1 LRLKHIHLAG
11 FKSFVD
17 PVSIPAS
24 TNLTGIVGPN
34 GCGKSNVIDAVRWV
48 LGESKARE
56 LRGETLQDVIFNGS
70 TQRKPASR
78 AVVELLFDNSDG
90 RAPGAWAAYAE
101 IAVKRVLTRKG
112 DSGYFLNNLRVRR
125 RDITDL
131 ILGTGLGGDAYAI
144 IEQGTISRLIEARPE
159 ELRGHLEEAAG
170 ISKYRERRRE
180 AEGRLKDTRENLARV
195 DDVRIELRAQIE
207 RLSAQAEVARRYF
220 ELQAEQHWRAV
231 QRAFVQRREGE
242 IKEARIAQDLAQTQ
256 IEIEASA
263 AAMHQAHAE
272 AEAEREHQQRRSG
285 ALNLAQAA
293 YYETGAEVTR
303 LEQVLTHLRAHAQRL
318 GLALQKDQDRRQ
330 QLAAEGIDREQE
342 QTSTQAALTEAEAHS
357 VTLTAALQTQRAAVS
372 AFDAAVSAARAAH
385 AASQRQL
392 AGHQQDTALARTQGE
407 HAQRN
412 LHALLQRRARLDQ
425 ELAAL
430 PAPDAAEE
438 ARLEA
443 AQTTAEAAL
452 AQAETTALT
461 ARQAFLQAETHWRS
475 AHTDQVEAERAI
487 HHCDAQHAALTRL
500 QQQGEQA
507 EAQTAAWLT
516 RHALGAGPRLWQLIT
531 VEPRWETA
539 VEAILGPRLEAL
551 AQPLASDWLDDL
563 PTARLDFPLA
573 NGAADAAID
582 SIPLPA
588 GIPRLI
594 DRVRCTDA
602 GLLNFVSAALA
613 GVGGVEDLAAGLEQH
628 GALAAGALL
637 VTRDGHVL
645 SAHGVALNVPDPA
658 RSGILRRVREL
669 AELAVELARLR
680 QGLVVAT
687 QTLQAAEAARSTTRK
702 QHEAA
707 DAAVRTCQTQGHQ
720 VQLRVQQTRAASA
733 RSTARRAQIVTEQG
747 EIAQQ
752 QQDEQT
758 RLTAA
763 ESKQAEA
770 HTAHTAQQAT
780 IHTQRQALQQAETQ
794 VVQGRAAER
803 EAQQAVQQGQMH
815 AHTLALRAQGL
826 HAETQRRL
834 GEAQQLEARIAEV
847 QAEAAAMA
855 PEAQTMIALDLALNA
870 RTRAEHAL
878 IAARE
883 ALETSGLALRNLEQA
898 RSRAEQTL
906 EPLRARL
913 QGLELKRQEVQ
924 IKTAA
929 YAEQLQQQRAA
940 LTGAWATAL
949 ATRGEAAIATSLTP
963 DDLAPR
969 LAETVMRLGREIE
982 ALGAVNMVA
991 LAELETAQTRIA
1003 YLDAQATDLETAL
1016 ATLEGAIAR
1025 IDSESRVK
1033 LQAVYDRVSVEF
1045 KGFFNELFGG
1055 GEAQLVLTGE
1065 DILEAGLSI
1074 IAQPPGKKN
1083 SSIHLLSGGEK
1094 ALTALSLVFA
1104 LFRLNPAP
1112 FCLLDEVDA
1121 PLDDSN
1127 TERYCRLVQ
1136 KMSAETQFL
1145 FITHNR
1151 LTMEMARHL
1160 IGVTMPEPG
1169 VSRPV
1174 MVDVEDALRM
1184 TEAGLS

>member
-242 IKEARIAQDLAQTQ
+242 IKEARIAQDLTKTQ

-263 AAMHQAHAE
+263 AAMHQAHAK
-272 AEAEREHQQRRSG
+272 AEAEREQQQRRSG

-303 LEQVLTHLRAHAQRL
+303 LEQVLTHLRVHAQRVA
-318 GLALQKDQDRRQ
+318 LALQKDQDRRQ
-330 QLAAEGIDREQE
+330 QLAAEGLNTEQE
-342 QTSTQAALTEAEAHS
+342 QGATQAALTEAEAHS

-452 AQAETTALT
+452 AQAEATALT
-461 ARQAFLQAETHWRS
+461 ARQAFLQAEEDWRS
-475 AHTDQVEAERAI
+475 AHTDQVGAERAI

-516 RHALGAGPRLWQLIT
+516 RHALGEGPRLWQLIR

-551 AQPLASDWLDDL
+551 AQPLDQNWLDDL

-594 DRVRCTDA
+594 DLVRCTDA
-602 GLLNFVSAALA
+602 GLSPFVSAALA
-613 GVGGVEDLAAGLEQH
+613 GVGGVEDLAAGLDQH

-637 VTRDGHVL
+637 VTREGHVL

-658 RSGILRRVREL
+658 RLGRLRRVREL
-669 AELAVELARLR
+669 AELAADLTRLR
-680 QGLVVAT
+680 QDVRVAT

-702 QHEAA
+702 QHEVA
-707 DAAVRTCQTQGHQ
+707 DAALRTQQTQGHQ
-720 VQLRVQQTRAASA
+720 VQLRVQQSRAASA
-733 RSTARRAQIVTEQG
+733 LRAARRAQIVAEQG

-752 QQDEQT
+752 QQDEQA

-763 ESKQAEA
+763 ESNQAEA

-780 IHTQRQALQQAETQ
+780 IHTQRQALQQAEAQ
-794 VVQGRAAER
+794 VAEGRAAER

-815 AHTLALRAQGL
+815 AHTLALHAQGL
-826 HAETQRRL
+826 RAEAQRRL

-906 EPLRARL
+906 DPLRARL

-940 LTGAWATAL
+940 LTGAWAAL
-949 ATRGEAAIATSLTP
+949 ASRGEAAIATSLTP
-963 DDLAPR
+963 DDLAPY